1 MPHTPSAT
9 ARGWFKSS
17 FSTASG
23 DCVEVRFDGDVVQV
37 RDTKDQGAGPV
48 ITLDAAVWDD
58 FLRQLLSGPVEA
70 DGALAVLPEPRG
82 GAVLRARDNGAAL
95 RYTRGEWEMFMR
107 GVRAGEFTH
116 SAVVSRAS

>member
-37 RDTKDQGAGPV
+37 RDTKDQGGGPV
-48 ITLDAAVWDD
+48 LTVQAPAWDD
-58 FLRQLLSGPVEA
+58 FLRQLLSGAVEA
-70 DGALAVLPEPRG
+70 DGVLAVLPAPRG
-82 GAVLRARDNGAAL
+82 GAILRAGEDGGEL

>member
-1 MPHTPSAT
+1 MPYTPSAT

-37 RDTKDQGAGPV
+37 RDTKDQGTGPA
-48 ITLDAAVWDD
+48 ITLDAAAWDD
-58 FLRQLLSGPVEA
+58 FLLQLLSGSVEA

-82 GAVLRARDNGAAL
+82 GAMLRARDNDATL

-116 SAVVSRAS
+116 SAVVARAS

>member
-23 DCVEVRFDGDVVQV
+23 DCVEVRFDADVVQV
-37 RDTKDQGAGPV
+37 RDTKDQGSGPV
-48 ITLDAAVWDD
+48 VTVDAAVWDD
-58 FLRQLLSGPVEA
+58 FLLQLLSGSVEA
-70 DGALAVLPEPRG
+70 DGPLTVLTGPRG
-82 GAVLRARDNGAAL
+82 GTLLRARDDDAAL
-95 RYTRGEWEMFMR
+95 RFTRGEWEMFMR

-116 SAVVSRAS
+116 SAVVARAS

>member
-9 ARGWFKSS
+9 WFKSS

-23 DCVEVRFDGDVVQV
+23 DCVEVRFDGHVVQV

-48 ITLDAAVWDD
+48 ITVEAPAWDD
-58 FLRQLLSGPVEA
+58 FLRRLVSGSVEA
-70 DGALAVLPEPRG
+70 DGALAVLPGPRG
-82 GAVLRARDNGAAL
+82 GAILRARDGETAL
-95 RYTRGEWEMFMR
+95 RYTGGEWEMFMR

-116 SAVVSRAS
+116 SAVVARAS